1 MDLRLMRHSLAFAA
15 STLSIVSCMAVR
27 PIEPTAPNTLSADEV
42 KDGWVLLFDG
52 KDASKSF
59 RGFRRTDLPKEWAVE
74 DGAIVLRGKGGD
86 LATKDQYADFEF
98 AVDWKIA
105 PGGNSG
111 IMWRSSE
118 EFGAPWET
126 GPEMQVLDDTKHV
139 DGKSPLTS
147 AGACYALYP
156 APVGAVK
163 PVGEWN
169 HAVICANGPKVT
181 YTLNGVK
188 TAEFDL
194 SSKEWKDKVAGSK
207 FASMKAF
214 GTKDRGH
221 IVLQDHGDVVMYRN
235 IKIRPIGT
243 AKPSTATPAANK

>member
-1 MDLRLMRHSLAFAA
+1 MRHFIALTVA
-15 STLSIVSCMAVR
+15 SLSIVSCMATQQV
-27 PIEPTAPNTLSADEV
+27 EPTTPNTLSAAEV

-59 RGFRRTDLPKEWAVE
+59 RGFKRTDTPKEWTVE

-86 LATKDQYADFEF
+86 LATKDEYSDFEF
-98 AVDWKIA
+98 AIDWKITS
-105 PGGNSG
+105 GGNSG

-118 EFGAPWET
+118 DFGAPWET
-126 GPEMQVLDDTKHV
+126 GPEMQVLDDAKHA
-139 DGKSPLTS
+139 DGQSPLTS

-156 APVGAVK
+156 APKGATK

-169 HAVICANGPKVT
+169 HAEISAIGPKVT

-214 GTKDRGH
+214 GTKDKGH

-235 IKIRPIGT
+235 IKIRPIGA
-243 AKPSTATPAANK
+243 AKPSAAPTSTK

>member
-1 MDLRLMRHSLAFAA
+1 MRNYFVLAAA
-15 STLSIVSCMAVR
+15 TLSIISCTAVT
-27 PIEPTAPNTLSADEV
+27 PVEPTAPNTLSAGEA

-59 RGFRRTDLPKEWAVE
+59 RGFKRTDMPKEWAVE

-86 LATKDQYADFEF
+86 LATKDEYADFEF
-98 AVDWKIA
+98 ATDWKIA
-105 PGGNSG
+105 SGGNSG

-118 EFGAPWET
+118 DFGAPWET
-126 GPEMQVLDDTKHV
+126 GPEMQVLDDTKHA

-147 AGACYALYP
+147 AGSCYALYP
-156 APVGAVK
+156 APMGAVK

-169 HAVICANGPKVT
+169 HAVISAIGPKVT

-214 GTKDRGH
+214 GTKDKGH

-235 IKIRPIGT
+235 IKLRPIGT
-243 AKPSTATPAANK
+243 AKPTAAPAATK

>member
-1 MDLRLMRHSLAFAA
+1 MRHFIALTVA
-15 STLSIVSCMAVR
+15 SLSIVSCMAAQQV
-27 PIEPTAPNTLSADEV
+27 ETTTPNTLSAAEV

-52 KDASKSF
+52 QDASKSF
-59 RGFRRTDLPKEWAVE
+59 RGFKRADTPKEWAVE

-86 LATKDQYADFEF
+86 LVTKDEYSDFEF
-98 AVDWKIA
+98 AIDWKIA
-105 PGGNSG
+105 SGGNSG

-118 EFGAPWET
+118 DFGAPWET
-126 GPEMQVLDDTKHV
+126 GPEMQVLDDAQHA
-139 DGKSPLTS
+139 DGQSALTS

-156 APVGAVK
+156 APKGAVK

-169 HAVICANGPKVT
+169 HAVISAIGPKVT
-181 YTLNGVK
+181 YTLKGVK

-207 FASMKAF
+207 FASMQAF
-214 GTKDRGH
+214 GTKDKGH

-235 IKIRPIGT
+235 IKIRPIGA
-243 AKPSTATPAANK
+243 AKPSAAPTSTK